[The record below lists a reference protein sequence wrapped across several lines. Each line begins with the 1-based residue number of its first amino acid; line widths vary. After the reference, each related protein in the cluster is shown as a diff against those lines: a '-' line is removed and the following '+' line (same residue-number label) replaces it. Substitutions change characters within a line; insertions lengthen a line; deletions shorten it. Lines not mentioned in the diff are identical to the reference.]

1 MKRNKKK
8 IKGQASLEFM
18 VLFPMFILLVLVL
31 ISLALQWHAFH
42 VTVQGALESASGGL
56 KKGAAA
62 AYAEAPY
69 ADIEVHKTGDALP
82 GKNVIESAFSKF
94 IGFTSSGT
102 AVQLI
107 SNPAKIDLGN
117 PTTKGYVQAPG
128 NWEFIP
134 CDSACK

>member
-1 MKRNKKK
+1 MKRKKEK
-8 IKGQASLEFM
+8 IKGQASIEFM
-18 VLFPMFILLVLVL
+18 ALFPMFILLVLVL

-42 VTVQGALESASGGL
+42 VTAQGALESASGGL
-56 KKGAAA
+56 RKGVAAA
-62 AYAEAPY
+62 SAEAPY
-69 ADIEVHKTGDALP
+69 ADIEVHKTGDAQP
-82 GKNVIESAFSKF
+82 GKNVIESGFSRF

-102 AVQLI
+102 APQLI

-117 PTTKGYVQAPG
+117 PETKGYVQAPE

>member
-1 MKRNKKK
+1 MKHTKKL

-18 VLFPMFILLVLVL
+18 TLFPMFILLVLVL

-42 VTVQGALESASGGL
+42 VTAQGALESASVGL
-56 KKGAAA
+56 KKGSAAA
-62 AYAEAPY
+62 SGEAPY
-69 ADIEVHKTGDALP
+69 ADIEIHKTGDAKP
-82 GKNVIESAFSKF
+82 GKYVIESDFSK
-94 IGFTSSGT
+94 IVGFTSSGT

-117 PTTKGYVQAPG
+117 PETKGYVQAPG
-128 NWEFIP
+128 SWNFIP

>member
-8 IKGQASLEFM
+8 IKGQASIEFM

-42 VTVQGALESASGGL
+42 VKKGIAAASG
-56 KKGAAA
+56 
-62 AYAEAPY
+62 EAPY
-69 ADIEVHKTGDALP
+69 ADIEIHKTGDAKP

-117 PTTKGYVQAPG
+117 PSTKGYVQAPG

>member
-1 MKRNKKK
+1 LKGTEMKRNKKK

-42 VTVQGALESASGGL
+42 VTAQGALESASGGL

-69 ADIEVHKTGDALP
+69 EDIEVHIVP
-82 GKNVIESAFSKF
+82 RH
-94 IGFTSSGT
+94 
-102 AVQLI
+102 
-107 SNPAKIDLGN
+107 
-117 PTTKGYVQAPG
+117 
-128 NWEFIP
+128 
-134 CDSACK
+134 

>member
-1 MKRNKKK
+1 MEKTKQK
-8 IKGQASLEFM
+8 IKGQASIEFM
-18 VLFPMFILLVLVL
+18 ALFPMFILLVLVL
-31 ISLALQWHAFH
+31 VSLALQWHAFH
-42 VTVQGALESASGGL
+42 VTAQGALEAASGGL
-56 KKGAAA
+56 GRGSSAAA
-62 AYAEAPY
+62 AEAPY
-69 ADIEVHKTGDALP
+69 ADIEIHKTGDAKP

-102 AVQLI
+102 APQLI